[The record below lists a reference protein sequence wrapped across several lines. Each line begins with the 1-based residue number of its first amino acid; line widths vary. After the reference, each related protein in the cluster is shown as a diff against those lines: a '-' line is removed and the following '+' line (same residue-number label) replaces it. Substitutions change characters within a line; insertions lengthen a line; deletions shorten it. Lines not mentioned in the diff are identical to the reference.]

1 MLKPL
6 LLINK
11 MFLKFEFQS
20 LKKQSIRMSSF
31 TEIIHLSFSCA
42 NANVALIIEEKVELS
57 IDMVSF
63 CTIRLVFLQ
72 LKQIQV
78 WIKITIEEIFDFL
91 SFLVKYNFI
100 KN

>member
-1 MLKPL
+1 MLKPF

-63 CTIRLVFLQ
+63 CANTSCISTI
-72 LKQIQV
+72 K
-78 WIKITIEEIFDFL
+78 TNTSMD
-91 SFLVKYNFI
+91 
-100 KN
+100 

>member
-20 LKKQSIRMSSF
+20 LKKQSILMSSS

-42 NANVALIIEEKVELS
+42 NANVAFIIEEKVELS

-63 CTIRLVFLQ
+63 CANTSGISA
-72 LKQIQV
+72 
-78 WIKITIEEIFDFL
+78 IKTNTSMD
-91 SFLVKYNFI
+91 
-100 KN
+100 

>member
-1 MLKPL
+1 
-6 LLINK
+6 
-11 MFLKFEFQS
+11 
-20 LKKQSIRMSSF
+20 MSSS

-42 NANVALIIEEKVELS
+42 NVNVAFIIEEKVELS